1 MATIV
6 IQMGH
11 VARTSGA
18 TGTMWEQQAVREI
31 AGRLDPALRDRG
43 HTVRVIGADDAVPA
57 SDVFVALHCDGS
69 NDINRRGAS
78 VGYPDADG
86 ERLAKAWKRAHQRA
100 GYSGGFH
107 ADNYTENL
115 RRYYGF
121 RKSRARFRFLAEH
134 ATTTCPAD
142 LGWLRANLDAVAGAH
157 VAAIGEVCGHPVDT
171 AARAHLAVDPTT
183 AAVDVTAHPDGA
195 IWTFTG
201 DGRVLCEGTAKECGS
216 LAGIRLNGPIV
227 AGVLAE
233 DRAGYWMVGADGG
246 IFAFGS
252 APPIQPYTPLFHEYA
267 RGERR
272 IVRACRHADGLLLLS
287 NRGERYLL
295 P

>member
-1 MATIV
+1 MASVV

-18 TGTMWEQQAVREI
+18 TGTAWEQQAAREI
-31 AGRLDPALRDRG
+31 ATRLDPALRDRG
-43 HTVRVIGADDAVPA
+43 HTVRVIGADDPIPA

-69 NDINRRGAS
+69 TDANRRGAS
-78 VGYPDADG
+78 VGYPDAEG

-100 GYSGGFH
+100 GYTGGFH

-121 RKSRARFRFLAEH
+121 RRSKARFRFLAEH
-134 ATTTCPAD
+134 GTTTCPTD
-142 LGWLRANLDAVAGAH
+142 LEWLKANLDAVAGAH
-157 VAAIGEVCGHPVDT
+157 VAAIGEVCGHPT
-171 AARAHLAVDPTT
+171 GIGRADGGVEPTK

-195 IWTFTG
+195 IWVFTD

-227 AGVLAE
+227 AGVLTE
-233 DRAGYWMVGADGG
+233 DRTGYWMVGADGG

-252 APPIQPYTPLFHEYA
+252 APPIQPYTPLFQEYA
-267 RGERR
+267 RGERK
-272 IVRACRHADGLLLLS
+272 IVRACRHGNGLLLLS